1 VHSALETFVIIALYK
16 STFTIPYHTA
26 RAIQPFKAASA
37 LNKISS
43 VQFSIQ
49 LRIVYTRSKKS
60 RVVCSAVDIHT
71 HIPSTTGLPPSAGY
85 RVETS
90 SSSSSSSSLSFI
102 THKAAHIKLNRTE
115 TKADIQASTQRM
127 MAESRTQSC
136 AEQQRANRNLAVC
149 EL

>member
-1 VHSALETFVIIALYK
+1 VIIALYK

-26 RAIQPFKAASA
+26 RAIQPFKAASV

-90 SSSSSSSSLSFI
+90 SSSSSSSSSLSFI

-127 MAESRTQSC
+127 MAVTHSHAQNNS
-136 AEQQRANRNLAVC
+136 EQTAT
-149 EL
+149 

>member
-1 VHSALETFVIIALYK
+1 MIIALYK

-26 RAIQPFKAASA
+26 RAIQPFKAASV

-49 LRIVYTRSKKS
+49 LCIVYTRSKKS

-90 SSSSSSSSLSFI
+90 SSSSSSSSSSLSFI

-127 MAESRTQSC
+127 VAESRTQSC
-136 AEQQRANRNLAVC
+136 AEQKRANRHLAVC